1 MTSVS
6 TPEGVIP
13 PPIFPTAATAAPVFP
28 NTTTSG
34 STSVFVIEVVVE
46 EFVSTLAPTCEAT
59 GVSSPSLAGIP
70 CCTSVAG
77 TSAFVPIP
85 ASSSAIF
92 ALLAAIFSSICL
104 TASSYPLTLSGFAP
118 SCVTSN
124 SFLSTFSLLARSYST
139 FSLRKSAICSFASK
153 CCSSATVSNKLSPCS
168 LVSFPSA
175 TALST
180 FVANES

>member
-1 MTSVS
+1 MVSPPVVFTVTSVS

-13 PPIFPTAATAAPVFP
+13 PPIFPTAATVAPAFP

-46 EFVSTLAPTCEAT
+46 ESVSTLAPACEAT
-59 GVSSPSLAGIP
+59 GVFIS
-70 CCTSVAG
+70 
-77 TSAFVPIP
+77 
-85 ASSSAIF
+85 ASSSAIL
-92 ALLAAIFSSICL
+92 ALLAAILSSICL

-124 SFLSTFSLLARSYST
+124 SFLSTFSLLACSYSA

-175 TALST
+175 TAWST
-180 FVANES
+180 FVAKES